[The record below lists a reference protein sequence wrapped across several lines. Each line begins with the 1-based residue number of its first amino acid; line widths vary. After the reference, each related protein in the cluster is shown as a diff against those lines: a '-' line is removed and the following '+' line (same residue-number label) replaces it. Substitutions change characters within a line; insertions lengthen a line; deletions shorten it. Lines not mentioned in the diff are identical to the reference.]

1 MRLTIPLSDA
11 SSDALRRLAS
21 HEYRDP
27 RMQAKL
33 LLEQAIRDRAER
45 AGTTP
50 TDDLAASGSPAAER
64 PA

>member
-33 LLEQAIRDRAER
+33 LLEHAIRDRAER
-45 AGTTP
+45 TAPPEDTLIT
-50 TDDLAASGSPAAER
+50 GSPAAAEVR
-64 PA
+64 